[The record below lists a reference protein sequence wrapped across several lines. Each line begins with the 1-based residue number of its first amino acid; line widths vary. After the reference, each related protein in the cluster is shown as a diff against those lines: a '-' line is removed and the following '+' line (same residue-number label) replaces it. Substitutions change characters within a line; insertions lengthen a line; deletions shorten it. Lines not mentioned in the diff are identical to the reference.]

1 MRRSRR
7 RRQVFLML
15 ASLTE
20 STPTALAK
28 ACGIDATRLKW
39 IMFGK
44 WPYYAEETAPIPM
57 GLAVLLETTSGRK
70 IYRITPRGMK
80 KARQLTARVVRK
92 AVARRAAREQ
102 AVGEQLN
109 QKTLDAPASSSA

>member
-1 MRRSRR
+1 MRRSPR
-7 RRQVFLML
+7 RRQVLLML

-20 STPTALAK
+20 ATPTALAK

-44 WPYYAEETAPIPM
+44 WPYYSTDTAPIPM
-57 GLAVLLETTSGRK
+57 GLAVLDETNARRK
-70 IYRITPRGMK
+70 IYRITARRRK
-80 KARQLTARVVRK
+80 KARQLTARSVRK

-102 AVGEQLN
+102 AIGKQPAAN
-109 QKTLDAPASSSA
+109 SLDEPASSSK